1 MTVKDGEGEKGG
13 RPSTALIQPVPVP
26 RVRDTARGPCAQRA
40 RQVAL
45 RTRYVVRRDRM
56 RQLDPAPASAMS
68 PSTPAVRV
76 GRVER
81 RRSSVT

>member
-1 MTVKDGEGEKGG
+1 MTVKVGGGEKGG

-45 RTRYVVRRDRM
+45 RTRHVVRRDRM
-56 RQLDPAPASAMS
+56 RQLDPAPASAVS
-68 PSTPAVRV
+68 PSTAAVRV
-76 GRVER
+76 RGVER
-81 RRSSVT
+81 RRGTVA